1 MLFLME
7 FCVLGV
13 YYCRYM
19 QLLLR
24 QSSKNG
30 GKRMHQNMIDI
41 HSAQEFLSA
50 LSEAGDRLVIVE
62 FYGTWCALYKA
73 LFPKV
78 MSIFTLS
85 SLFPK
90 KSI

>member
-1 MLFLME
+1 
-7 FCVLGV
+7 
-13 YYCRYM
+13 
-19 QLLLR
+19 
-24 QSSKNG
+24 
-30 GKRMHQNMIDI
+30 MIDI

-62 FYGTWCALYKA
+62 FYGTWYASYRV